1 MRALLGGASRCAATM
16 VVVVLALCL
25 TSGTA
30 RAHASLDS
38 SSPGAFA
45 VLEQSPTEVR
55 LRFSEAPQA
64 GLSTLRLLDARP
76 REVTL
81 GPVEVDPDDSRSITA
96 SVPQLPDGLYVVVWS
111 VASADGH
118 RVTGSFAFSVG
129 VAAAEEARDLLA
141 RVAAGER
148 VGDTGLDTLVTATRA
163 LGFVALALVVGGAW
177 LRYGPPTGR
186 AGGRHLEAMIWVGW
200 VWSVTAAISLVPL
213 QAAQVTG
220 GTLRSVLDRDRW
232 GQLLDARQGQ
242 ALVGRLA
249 VLALVAWWL
258 SRPSGP
264 SGRRMRNALGV
275 SLALGLAVSNAVAG
289 HAVTATWAWLAV
301 AVTSVHLVAVTAW
314 LGVVAGLALGARH
327 WEGGSGAALATASPL
342 ARVAAPVAVAS
353 GLAAAVLIGPSFD
366 TLLDTSWG
374 RWLAVKVVLVAALL
388 ALGWR
393 LGRRARGADAA
404 WRPRLAV
411 AEMAVGLVTLVVAAA
426 LVSTPPTTPA
436 AIEPVTETLVQAGV
450 LAEVTVTPARAGS
463 NELHL
468 VMTPPGGSL
477 QPIGQLTARLTAVGS
492 GVPPFAVELAV
503 AGPNHW
509 TAPVQFP
516 YPGRWQLEVVAE
528 VRPLELV
535 QFRVE
540 FDVNR

>member
-1 MRALLGGASRCAATM
+1 MRALLGGASRGAATVI
-16 VVVVLALCL
+16 VVALALCF
-25 TSGTA
+25 TGGTA
-30 RAHASLDS
+30 RAHASLES

-45 VLEQSPTEVR
+45 VLEQSPTELR

-64 GLSTLRLLDARP
+64 GLSTLRLIDARP

-81 GPVEVDPDDSRSITA
+81 GPVVVDPDDSRSITA

-129 VAAAEEARDLLA
+129 IATAEAARDLLA

-148 VGDTGLDTLVTATRA
+148 AGDTGLDTLVTATRA
-163 LGFVALALVVGGAW
+163 LGFVALALLVGGAW
-177 LRYGPPTGR
+177 LRYGPPAGG
-186 AGGRHLEAMIWVGW
+186 AGGRRLEVVIWVGW
-200 VWSVTAAISLVPL
+200 AWAVTAAICLVPL

-220 GTLRSVLDRDRW
+220 GTLRSVLDPDRW
-232 GQLLDARQGQ
+232 GQLLGARQGQ
-242 ALVGRLA
+242 ALMGRLA
-249 VLALVAWWL
+249 ALAVVAWWL
-258 SRPSGP
+258 ARASGASR
-264 SGRRMRNALGV
+264 RRVHHALGV
-275 SLALGLAVSNAVAG
+275 ALALGLAVSTTVAG
-289 HAVTATWAWLAV
+289 HAVTAAWAWWAV

-314 LGVVAGLALGARH
+314 LGVVAGLVLGARH
-327 WEGGSGAALATASPL
+327 WEGGPGVALATASPL
-342 ARVAAPVAVAS
+342 ARVAAPVAVVS
-353 GLAAAVLIGPSFD
+353 GLVAGVLIGPPFEA
-366 TLLDTSWG
+366 LLDTSWG
-374 RWLAVKVVLVAALL
+374 RWLSGKVVLVAVLL
-388 ALGWR
+388 VLGSL
-393 LGRRARGADAA
+393 LGRRARSAEAE

-450 LAEVTVTPARAGS
+450 LAEVTITPARTGG

-516 YPGRWQLEVVAE
+516 YPGRWQLEFVAE

-535 QFRVE
+535 QFLVE
-540 FDVNR
+540 FDINR